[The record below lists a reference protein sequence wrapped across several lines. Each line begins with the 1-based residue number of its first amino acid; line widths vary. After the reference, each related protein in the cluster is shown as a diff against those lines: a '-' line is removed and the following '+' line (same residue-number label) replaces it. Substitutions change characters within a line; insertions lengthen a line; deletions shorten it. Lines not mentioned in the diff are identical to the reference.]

1 VLCKRVISGWI
12 FDFSVVYLWC
22 LFCTTMAAL
31 DSAVGDFFCYYWET
45 VAMFQPVAYHD
56 SIVRTIEN
64 LVSSLVLVV

>member
-1 VLCKRVISGWI
+1 
-12 FDFSVVYLWC
+12 
-22 LFCTTMAAL
+22 MAAL